1 MSEEQSFTIRRSAAM
16 SPQQTRRAGLSERR
30 LLGPELS
37 QHQNVVL
44 IDAEEGAEVELHR
57 VPNSESF
64 FVIQGELLVSG
75 PDFGE
80 SLGPGDF
87 CHFSPGMSHAV
98 SVVAG
103 PAQFLIIFA
112 PAGRSGAASG
122 KSGSAD
128 E

>member
-1 MSEEQSFTIRRSAAM
+1 M
-16 SPQQTRRAGLSERR
+16 SPQQTRRAGFSERR
-30 LLGPELS
+30 LLGPALS
-37 QHQNVVL
+37 KHQNVVL

-64 FVIQGELLVSG
+64 FVIQGELQVSG
-75 PDFGE
+75 PDFEE
-80 SLGPGDF
+80 SLRPGDF
-87 CHFSPGMSHAV
+87 CHFRPGMSHAV

-112 PAGRSGAASG
+112 PAGTPRAASG
-122 KSGSAD
+122 AVGSAD